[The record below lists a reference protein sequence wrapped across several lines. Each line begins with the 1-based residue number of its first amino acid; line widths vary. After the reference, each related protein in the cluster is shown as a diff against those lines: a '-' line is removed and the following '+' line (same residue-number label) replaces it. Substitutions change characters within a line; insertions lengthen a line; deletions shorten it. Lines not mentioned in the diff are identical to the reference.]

1 MRICCQLPVRMPRAD
16 KRFSPYYTLVKKH
29 YGLVKRKD
37 TELTIRDVNGFDG
50 PEWTHYTGLRLFN
63 DAQILKSLIATEQ
76 EGFDGISIACFLD
89 PALYEA
95 RQLLTIPVTGLAE
108 SSMHLACIM
117 GNKFA
122 VITSSERFIPTME
135 ENIHKYGVQSKA
147 ISRNPVRALVI
158 PEEELIG
165 GSDWIKEF
173 QELSLRCIED
183 GAEVL
188 VAGCGLM
195 SPALIQAGITDVN
208 GAVIIDPLSV
218 SLKLTELMVDL
229 QMAKLPVVSRKSI
242 FYEISKKDLETVLAD
257 LG

>member
-1 MRICCQLPVRMPRAD
+1 MRIYCQLPVRMPRAD
-16 KRFSPYYTLVKKH
+16 KRFSPYYTLVEKH

-37 TELTIRDVNGFDG
+37 TEITIRDVKGFDS

-63 DAQILKSLIATEQ
+63 DAQILKSLIAAEQ

-108 SSMHLACIM
+108 SSLHLACMM

-122 VITSSERFIPTME
+122 IITSSERFIPAME
-135 ENIHKYGVQSKA
+135 ENIYRYGVQSKA
-147 ISRNPVRALVI
+147 ISRNPVRALVV

-165 GSDWIKEF
+165 SSGWIKEF
-173 QELSLRCIED
+173 QELSQKCIED

-195 SPALIQAGITDVN
+195 SPALIQARVTEVN
-208 GAVIIDPLSV
+208 GAAIIDPVSV
-218 SLKLTELMVDL
+218 SLKLTEAMVDL
-229 QMAKLPVVSRKSI
+229 QKAKLPVVSRKSAYSEVSRKAI
-242 FYEISKKDLETVLAD
+242 EAVLASMH
-257 LG
+257 